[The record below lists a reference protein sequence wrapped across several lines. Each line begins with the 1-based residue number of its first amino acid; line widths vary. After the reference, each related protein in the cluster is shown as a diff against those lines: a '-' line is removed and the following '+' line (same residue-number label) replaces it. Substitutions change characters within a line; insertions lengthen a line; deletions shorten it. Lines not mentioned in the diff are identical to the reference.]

1 MRLTASEELLGHTF
15 PPGPID
21 GRPCGTDH
29 STTQA
34 ITVRAPSLLL
44 YLFALALQHIVAPD
58 TVATTYH
65 ARADTPRSPP
75 RLVVPDS
82 GWVTTGDGARVRI
95 TGLRRGERC
104 MLRARR
110 SILVSRQVD
119 TISVTDTVVVE
130 SWAEFAGTALGT
142 IEVDRTTP
150 VRGSWTTRDALGIFW
165 SMRRVTPIDRA
176 ELSRSRSIVQLAL
189 MSGNTEIA
197 RGELRLRPSARP
209 LTRRVVIADRL
220 VGAFAA
226 PAGVMHA
233 PVVIALHGSEGGD
246 TVSNKELATRFAARG
261 YAAFAVS
268 YVAYPWTGGLPGAPS
283 AFDSIDVATL
293 DRARAWL
300 GAQPEADTSR
310 TAVWGV
316 SKGGEFAMV
325 AAARRRW
332 PRAIIGCVPSDVM
345 WAGFGRAPAVG
356 EVLASWSDN
365 GRRLPAI
372 PYDNYDDVFAGR
384 ATARQVHDRSRKAHP
399 AETTAARIP
408 IEDATA
414 PLLLLGSADD
424 ETWASGD
431 MVRTLATTHFR
442 DRARAS
448 VESHVYADA
457 GHGICGTGTT
467 PAAAYDAAETRVAA
481 GTAHASADA
490 WIRTMTFLRRVLP
503 TVSAAARGDRPP
515 PAGAVP
521 DARMRRGSA
530 SGAPH

>member
-1 MRLTASEELLGHTF
+1 MRGPSHLL
-15 PPGPID
+15 
-21 GRPCGTDH
+21 
-29 STTQA
+29 S
-34 ITVRAPSLLL
+34 
-44 YLFALALQHIVAPD
+44 LFALALQHTVAPD
-58 TVATTYH
+58 AVTATGHT
-65 ARADTPRSPP
+65 RADTLRAPP

-82 GWVTTGDGARVRI
+82 GWVTSGDGANLQI
-95 TGLRRGERC
+95 TGLRRGERVT
-104 MLRARR
+104 LRARR
-110 SILVSRQVD
+110 SILVSRRVD
-119 TISVTDTVVVE
+119 TLSVTDTVEVE
-130 SWAEFAGTALGT
+130 SWAEFAGTASGT
-142 IEVDRTTP
+142 VDVDRTTP
-150 VRGSWTTRDALGIFW
+150 LRGSWTTRDALGMFW
-165 SMRRVTPIDRA
+165 SMRRVIPVDKA
-176 ELSRSRSIVQLAL
+176 ELSRNRSIVHVAL
-189 MSGNTEIA
+189 LSGNTEIA
-197 RGELRLRPSARP
+197 RGDLRLRPSARP
-209 LTRRVVIADRL
+209 LSRRVVIADRL

-226 PAGVMHA
+226 PAGVLHA

-268 YVAYPWTGGLPGAPS
+268 YVAYPWTGGLPGVPG
-283 AFDSIDVATL
+283 AFDSIEVATL

-310 TAVWGV
+310 TALWGV

-384 ATARQVHDRSRKAHP
+384 ATARQVHDRSRNAHH
-399 AETTAARIP
+399 AETTEARIP

-414 PLLLLGSADD
+414 PLLLLGSTDD
-424 ETWASGD
+424 ETWASGV
-431 MVRTLATTHFR
+431 MVRTLALTRFR
-442 DRARAS
+442 DRAHAS

-467 PAAAYDAAETRVAA
+467 PAAVYDAAETRIAV

-490 WIRTMTFLRRVLP
+490 WIRTIAFLRRVLP
-503 TVSAAARGDRPP
+503 PAPATASSDRPP
-515 PAGAVP
+515 SAGAVP
-521 DARMRRGSA
+521 DARRRRRRPSR
-530 SGAPH
+530 APH